1 MHQWHGNLVTCAWWN
16 EFWLNEGFATYW
28 ESFGLLALYPQ
39 GFVSQITKS
48 QNQYAAFQQ
57 DHFPRVPLVIDEKDD
72 TTVSADFSKFNVMRF
87 YDLGASI

>member
-1 MHQWHGNLVTCAWWN
+1 MRNEHWN
-16 EFWLNEGFATYW
+16 TVVDDSWK
-28 ESFGLLALYPQ
+28 
-39 GFVSQITKS
+39 FVSQITKS